1 MVEESS
7 EDRPQFA
14 AQLVHS
20 TEILLQCRSS
30 KPVRSMDILMSSVD
44 SFRDLMEQ
52 VKCGSDRAVERLL
65 ELYGDH
71 IYRAVRRRLNRAL
84 RSKFDSQ
91 DFVQAVW
98 TSFFAHRDD
107 IMRFK
112 THEEL
117 IAFLARVAS
126 NKVIDE
132 CRHHMRTQ
140 KSNVNRERSLSREG
154 DRADFLPASD
164 PTPSEVAIANEQFA
178 RITEGQPSH
187 YRMIVELRTRGETY
201 EQIAAR
207 LGVNEK
213 TVRRVLKK
221 LSSHLEG

>member
-1 MVEESS
+1 MNS
-7 EDRPQFA
+7 
-14 AQLVHS
+14 
-20 TEILLQCRSS
+20 I
-30 KPVRSMDILMSSVD
+30 D

-52 VKCGSDRAVERLL
+52 VKGGSDRAVERLL

-71 IYRAVRRRLNRAL
+71 IYRAVRRRLNQVL

-98 TSFFAHRDD
+98 ASFFAHRDD
-107 IMRFK
+107 VVRFK
-112 THEEL
+112 TPEEL

-132 CRHHMRTQ
+132 CRHHMQTQ

-154 DRADFLPASD
+154 DQAGSIPGND
-164 PTPSEVAIANEQFA
+164 PTPSEFAIANEQFA
-178 RITEGQPSH
+178 RITEGQPSR
-187 YRMIVELRTRGETY
+187 YRKIVELRAHGETY
-201 EQIAAR
+201 EQIAAK

-221 LSSHLEG
+221 LSSHLES